1 MREQRNEWGEFVP
14 LSTLKMPAENAG
26 CIAASPES
34 ISLRSP
40 IPQGFYFRR
49 APMLT
54 LPCTLSLSPAQFA
67 QVCAVKPQAVLALDA
82 DGMLM
87 EGLPARGTSSAR
99 NPRP

>member
-1 MREQRNEWGEFVP
+1 
-14 LSTLKMPAENAG
+14 
-26 CIAASPES
+26 
-34 ISLRSP
+34 
-40 IPQGFYFRR
+40 
-49 APMLT
+49 MLT

-99 NPRP
+99 NSRP